1 MINTS
6 KENKTFKSYFDPTS
20 KDEDYPLEINEERS
34 LRSKKLEEIF
44 NSVFDDS
51 SNILAKVSFSYKKN
65 SKEEREAKKI
75 FDRSFVYGEIVI
87 FFNFFRLLN
96 HLPT

>member
-6 KENKTFKSYFDPTS
+6 KENKTSKSYFEPTS

-51 SNILAKVSFSYKKN
+51 SNILAKVRIFNIRKIQKK
-65 SKEEREAKKI
+65 KGKQKKYLI
-75 FDRSFVYGEIVI
+75 D
-87 FFNFFRLLN
+87 
-96 HLPT
+96 HLFMEKL